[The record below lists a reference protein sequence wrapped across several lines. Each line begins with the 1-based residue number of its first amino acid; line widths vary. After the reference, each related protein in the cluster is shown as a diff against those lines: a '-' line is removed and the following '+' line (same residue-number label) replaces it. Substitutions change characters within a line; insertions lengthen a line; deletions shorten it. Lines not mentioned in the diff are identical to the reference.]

1 MGFRLGGYTI
11 EMHQTDDEYCRLCG
25 IRSSACVNW
34 GWRECGGGQIYW
46 IYLKGVKL
54 LDDGVCCG
62 FMDYSPALES
72 GKIVVI

>member
-1 MGFRLGGYTI
+1 M
-11 EMHQTDDEYCRLCG
+11 
-25 IRSSACVNW
+25 NW
-34 GWRECGGGQIYW
+34 GWRECSGGQIYW